1 MKIAL
6 VAPPVPAVPLSR
18 LQREYY
24 FYLFASR
31 ALSVFGHLDETDFS
45 RFWMLEPVNLGLL
58 QLVAFLE
65 ENNLECSFFAPISPG
80 GVETDREKNLLE
92 KILKKAK
99 EFDLIGFTSI
109 TASFKTAV
117 RMAAAVRREYPDIPL
132 VIGGNHAW
140 ACDEA
145 VLRESVFDIVVHKEG
160 ELTTLEML
168 EAIKTNQPLATV
180 PGLSLRQNGKIIRT
194 PARPRMD
201 RSLLPIPAYNH
212 LEDNFTA
219 EDLAGEKV
227 VYIPI
232 SRVTPTTGCT
242 NSCVWCADYWKHEI
256 ARQRL
261 DRFAQEVDYLM
272 DRRGSRYFYLGTHD
286 FFHDID
292 LALEIADTMKSLRPT
307 MYWEAQTRVNPHV
320 SPGHLRHLVQADCRC
335 LHVGIESGNQDLLD
349 AMGKNIRLDEA
360 RRLLEMAREQ
370 GIHTHTYWLIGSP
383 FETRETAMQTI
394 NTMRKWLEQD
404 ISSGSEINLLVGYP
418 GTRFY
423 QEKDFFNITWNDP
436 DFSHYDG
443 RSTPTYE
450 TKDLSRRDME
460 YLFHRALDEY
470 CEALA
475 SKIGSPDEVLKT
487 LGKRYPNFDPAFME
501 AAF

>member
-6 VAPPVPAVPLSR
+6 IAPPVPAVPLST

-31 ALSVFGHLDETDFS
+31 ALSVFGHLGEKDFS

-58 QLVAFLE
+58 QLIAFLE
-65 ENNLECSFFAPISPG
+65 ENGSECSFFAPISPNG
-80 GVETDREKNLLE
+80 GETDRETNLLE
-92 KILKKAK
+92 KIMNRAE
-99 EFDLIGFTSI
+99 EFDLLGFTSI
-109 TASFKTAV
+109 TASYKTAA
-117 RMAAAVRREYPDIPL
+117 RMAAEVRKEFPGIPL
-132 VIGGNHAW
+132 AIGGNHAW
-140 ACDEA
+140 ACDQA
-145 VLRESVFDIVVHKEG
+145 VLSESDFDIIVHKEG

-168 EAIKTNQPLATV
+168 NAIETGKPLETV
-180 PGLSLRQNGKIIRT
+180 SGLSFLQDGKIIRT
-194 PARPRMD
+194 PHRPRMD
-201 RSLLPIPAYNH
+201 RSILPIPAYDH
-212 LEDNFTA
+212 LEDNFSA
-219 EDLAGEKV
+219 VELAGERKIS
-227 VYIPI
+227 IPI

-242 NSCVWCADYWKHEI
+242 NNCVWCADYWKHEVS
-256 ARQRL
+256 RQSL
-261 DRFAQEVDYLM
+261 DRFAREVDYLM
-272 DRRGSRYFYLGTHD
+272 EHRSSRYFYLGTHN

-292 LALEIADTMKSLRPT
+292 LALKIADTMGSLRPT
-307 MYWEAQTRVNPHV
+307 MHWEAQTRVNPQV
-320 SPGHLRHLVQADCRC
+320 TREDLRHLVQSDCRC

-349 AMGKNIRLDEA
+349 AMGKNIRMDEA
-360 RRLLEMAREQ
+360 RRMLEMAREE

-394 NTMRKWLEQD
+394 GTMRKWLEQD
-404 ISSGSEINLLVGYP
+404 ISSCSEINLLVGYP

-423 QEKDFFNITWNDP
+423 QEKDFFNITWRDP

-443 RSTPTYE
+443 RNIPTFD

-460 YLFHRALDEY
+460 YLFHRALEEY
-470 CEALA
+470 CEVLA
-475 SKIGSPDEVLKT
+475 GKIGSHDQVLKT